1 MPLDRLF
8 RPAETA
14 AISQRRTL
22 VSLGIYAATLVV
34 AVWAIGGGLN
44 ALGRGPRNETL
55 ERKWRQFERQAEDC
69 DVLFLGTSRI
79 YRNLDPAAFDKT
91 LYEQGLCV
99 RSFNLGLPRMSILE
113 ARELVERLASRG
125 PGRLKLVVL
134 EPMLY
139 IFDLDNWATHRDMAT
154 HDGPGTR
161 LAVANTLGAE
171 SRRGSG
177 WLDRLHYASPHVL
190 SFACRIVNLGLA
202 APAVFPPCPQ
212 MSQTSPSV
220 DRGESAGFDP
230 LPVKNDLKSPWRE
243 RFQMFLALP
252 NPPDWRGAALSDAEL
267 DYLKHLVDCI
277 RLAGAEPVFLL
288 GPRLKRDSHTAA
300 VLASHAEHFSGVL
313 LLDYLRGH
321 SDEQLYSIER
331 WHDFDHLNALG
342 AQQFSR
348 QVARDLAPALNK
360 LTNRA
365 DLAVQGTGKESPNL
379 MSSETSTSR
388 QPARH
393 SGRRQF

>member
-1 MPLDRLF
+1 MQLDRLF
-8 RPAETA
+8 RSAETA
-14 AISQRRTL
+14 ATSQHRTPL
-22 VSLGIYAATLVV
+22 SLSICAVTFV
-34 AVWAIGGGLN
+34 ASVWAIGGGLN

-55 ERKWRQFERQAEDC
+55 ERKWHQYERQAEDC

-79 YRNLDPAAFDKT
+79 YRNLDPAAFDKA
-91 LYEQGLCV
+91 LYEQGLRV

-113 ARELVERLASRG
+113 ARELAERLASRG

-134 EPMLY
+134 EPMLF

-154 HDGPGTR
+154 HDWGGTQ

-202 APAVFPPCPQ
+202 ASVVFPPCPR
-212 MSQTSPSV
+212 MSETSSSV
-220 DRGESAGFDP
+220 VRCEGAGFDP
-230 LPVKNDLKSPWRE
+230 LPVKNDPESPWRE
-243 RFQMFLALP
+243 RFQRFLALP
-252 NPPDWRGAALSDAEL
+252 NPPDWGGAALSDAEL
-267 DYLKHLVDCI
+267 NYLKHLVACI
-277 RLAGAEPVFLL
+277 REAGAEPVFLL

-300 VLASHAEHFSGVL
+300 VLASHAEHFDDVL

-321 SDEQLYSIER
+321 TDDQLYCIER

-348 QVARDLAPALNK
+348 QVARDLAPALSK
-360 LTNRA
+360 TTNRSGF
-365 DLAVQGTGKESPNL
+365 AVQGTGKRSPRL
-379 MSSETSTSR
+379 ISRETSTSLRPRR
-388 QPARH
+388 Q
-393 SGRRQF
+393 SGRQQF